1 MSLLSAPWRE
11 IVRALPFY
19 GAGFLLVLA
28 LKYQYRRATVDDLD
42 WILRPTAGVA
52 ELLSGI
58 RFEREAHAGWINHP
72 HRIILA
78 AGCAGVNFLIVAYS
92 TLFFSFLHR
101 FGSAAGRGV
110 WLATSLG
117 ISLLLTIGTNALRI
131 LGAIHLYESDLH
143 GALLTPERVHRA
155 AGTMVY
161 CLSLLLAYL
170 TAERLFRRRD
180 AARAS
185 GGRAASPLVPLAWYV
200 TFTLGVPLLDRA
212 FLADPGR
219 FLEHAAQVVSTCAL
233 LFAGVLLWRAGCRGL
248 PRRGDGDRVVRSG

>member
-1 MSLLSAPWRE
+1 MRLLSPPRRE
-11 IVRALPFY
+11 IVRALPFF

-28 LKYQYRRATVDDLD
+28 LKYHYRHATVDDLD

-101 FGSAAGRGV
+101 LGSAAGRGV
-110 WLATSLG
+110 WLAASLG
-117 ISLLLTIGTNALRI
+117 IALLLTIGTNALRI

-143 GALLTPERVHRA
+143 GGLLTPERIHRA
-155 AGTMVY
+155 AGTVVY

-170 TAERLFRRRD
+170 TVERLFRRWG
-180 AARAS
+180 AGES
-185 GGRAASPLVPLAWYV
+185 GGKAASPLVPLGWYL

-219 FLEHAAQVVSTCAL
+219 FLEHATQVVSTCAF
-233 LFAGVLLWRAGCRGL
+233 LFFGVLLWRAGRRGW
-248 PRRGDGDRVVRSG
+248 PRRVDGDRADAKC